1 MSDGNIRQVLAGQK
15 PLVVGHG
22 GSMFELGS
30 QDILVRAIFPGP
42 LKTRA
47 ASALEDFELLLNES
61 AQEAPLGKPVDII
74 DAGFA
79 YAYLATSLASRV
91 TGGTVYVDGG
101 AHIVA

>member
-74 DAGFA
+74 DAEDW
-79 YAYLATSLASRV
+79 LIEQPWPVNLTSANRSPS
-91 TGGTVYVDGG
+91 TCT
-101 AHIVA
+101 